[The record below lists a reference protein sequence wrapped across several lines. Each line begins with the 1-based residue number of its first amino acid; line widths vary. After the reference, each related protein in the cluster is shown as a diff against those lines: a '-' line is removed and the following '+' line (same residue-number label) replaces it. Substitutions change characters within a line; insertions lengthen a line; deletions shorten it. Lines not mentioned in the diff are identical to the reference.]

1 MDPSEDTTSGG
12 VLQSKRR
19 KKRLSR
25 KEQKAG
31 KKQKATTTTPA
42 APTHSAEIPTPAPP
56 VKEETPTSSTDAPE
70 EDYSVSYVP
79 TPRPVGPHDSQKKHT
94 KSLGKW
100 FPKAV
105 VLKTKAPPNAHT
117 AKSSK
122 ASIVLF
128 YQYVNP
134 VWPEA
139 FLADFVSYLCTIAEA
154 RGLGGRIR
162 VAREGVNATLSS
174 RDNEAAAARQTL
186 RHFALDLQGYDKV
199 FAETDFK
206 YMDYLSADR
215 HFKDFKVFP
224 VQELVFYGLPSDK
237 TVGKDELG
245 SMQGG
250 VHLDAEEFHQKLTD
264 PNTVVV
270 DVRNHYESVLG
281 RFDGQRHKESKG
293 TGKERTSTVKDAPES
308 STESIAP
315 DSETGKE
322 PAAAG
327 AAAEYIDPRMRKSTD
342 WTRWL
347 EKDDTK
353 KKLEGKQ
360 VLLYCTGGI
369 RCERASVYLNQKMGD
384 KVKGV
389 YQLKGGVER
398 YFKAFPDGGFWR
410 GKNFVFDKREAVDIS
425 NPDGD
430 GGVISNDAKT
440 DERGL
445 PKAKC
450 CRCDKPWDRYVGK
463 KKCNT
468 CGVPV
473 LVCDSCLSE
482 IGGKKE
488 KELGLRCPLCIEE
501 NVTIAAKDVEWTDNG
516 MGGKVKG
523 ELKGAAAPSVL
534 KWGGG
539 HGAEKKDKR
548 RFKRQ
553 PCRFGGDCRRKD
565 CFFAHPSTDTKEHT
579 SA

>member
-1 MDPSEDTTSGG
+1 MDPSEDTTGVE
-12 VLQSKRR
+12 VLQAKGR

-25 KEQKAG
+25 KEQKAR
-31 KKQKATTTTPA
+31 KKQKAATTPTPA
-42 APTHSAEIPTPAPP
+42 APANSTVASAPPATEVSTTSAE
-56 VKEETPTSSTDAPE
+56 E
-70 EDYSVSYVP
+70 EDYTVAYVP
-79 TPRPVGPHDSQKKHT
+79 TPRPVGPHESQKKQA

-117 AKSSK
+117 ASNSK

-139 FLADFVSYLCTIAEA
+139 FLAGFVSYLCTIAEA

-174 RDNEAAAARQTL
+174 RDNEAAL

-199 FAETDFK
+199 FTKTDFK
-206 YMDYLSADR
+206 YMDNLSADR

-224 VQELVFYGLPSDK
+224 VQELVFYGVPSDK

-250 VHLDAEEFHQKLTD
+250 VHLDAKEFHQKLTD

-281 RFDGQRHKESKG
+281 RFDGQRYKESNDVG
-293 TGKERTSTVKDAPES
+293 GELNL
-308 STESIAP
+308 TETDAP
-315 DSETGKE
+315 DSSKEANGPDSGIGNE
-322 PAAAG
+322 PAA

-347 EKDDTK
+347 EQDDTK

-440 DERGL
+440 DESEL

-473 LVCDSCLSE
+473 LVCDACLSA

-488 KELGLRCPLCIEE
+488 KELVLRCPLCIEE

-553 PCRFGGDCRRKD
+553 PCRFGSDCHRKD
-565 CFFAHPSTDTKEHT
+565 CFFAHPSTDTRDST